1 MPRRRDRAN
10 LQARDDV
17 FLVKRGSVKS
27 ALPHQV
33 RAKSCFRWVWPRR
46 PRSSALDVDFLKSCV
61 KTTTVESTA
70 LRSHWTKS
78 YLRRGR
84 SKRRALGLESKICFV
99 RCHAE
104 MHNRMLNTR
113 SRINSV
119 SASEL

>member
-61 KTTTVESTA
+61 KTTTVESTPPGGKA
-70 LRSHWTKS
+70 AKS
-78 YLRRGR
+78 YLTEGVETDSRQRPDLDSGDSGRG
-84 SKRRALGLESKICFV
+84 L
-99 RCHAE
+99 
-104 MHNRMLNTR
+104 
-113 SRINSV
+113 
-119 SASEL
+119 